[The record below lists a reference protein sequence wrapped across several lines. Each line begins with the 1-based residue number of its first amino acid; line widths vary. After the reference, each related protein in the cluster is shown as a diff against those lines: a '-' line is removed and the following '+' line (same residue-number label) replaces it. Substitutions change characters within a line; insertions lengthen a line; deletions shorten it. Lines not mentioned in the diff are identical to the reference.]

1 MNLSEYL
8 NYDGGRDRQLL
19 IDGALFSIQPMSEPH
34 EFMVRCL
41 LFALSAS
48 ESPLVPFDQL
58 VIQYWEVEVPVVDPK
73 VDPVNRYPDL
83 MLVRPE
89 HLERDFSRRFVPIDS
104 NAPLLVVD
112 FIDGDKPACAA
123 TQFQYAKRGIKEYWL
138 ADSAA
143 QTVTVLGLDG
153 ERYRVIG
160 VFSQAE
166 VIVTPLFPEGAT
178 VPAEI
183 FEVG

>member
-1 MNLSEYL
+1 
-8 NYDGGRDRQLL
+8 
-19 IDGALFSIQPMSEPH
+19 
-34 EFMVRCL
+34 
-41 LFALSAS
+41 
-48 ESPLVPFDQL
+48 
-58 VIQYWEVEVPVVDPK
+58 
-73 VDPVNRYPDL
+73 
-83 MLVRPE
+83 
-89 HLERDFSRRFVPIDS
+89 LERDFSRRFVPIDS